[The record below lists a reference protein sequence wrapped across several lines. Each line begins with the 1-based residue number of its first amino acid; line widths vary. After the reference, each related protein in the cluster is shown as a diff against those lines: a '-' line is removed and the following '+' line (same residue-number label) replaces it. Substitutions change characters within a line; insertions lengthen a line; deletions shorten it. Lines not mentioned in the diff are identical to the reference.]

1 MNRQL
6 SIDLTPYKDC
16 IISLFQSDV
25 TVEEISMHIRSRFG
39 FIAEPRTIR
48 RRLSQWEVRKRVRT
62 DDTPQ
67 LCVRIAALFYQSCLP
82 EQTLLMALKSE
93 GFRIN
98 ARALA
103 RIRLKLGMRRRIN
116 PGQAEEADRA
126 FEKVVQMELDKGHI
140 EGFGRQNLLPY
151 FRSQMHIISRYANPP

>member
-25 TVEEISMHIRSRFG
+25 TVEEILIHIRSRFG
-39 FIAEPRTIR
+39 FITELRTIHCH
-48 RRLSQWEVRKRVRT
+48 LLQWEVRKCVRT

-67 LCVRIAALFYQSCLP
+67 LRVRIAALFYQSCLP

-140 EGFGRQNLLPY
+140 EGFRHQNLLPY
-151 FRSQMHIISRYANPP
+151 F